1 MTITLAD
8 MKGRIKQLLQ
18 GYTRNQE
25 QISWLTA
32 PMSASDTSFTADL
45 STVKLV
51 SRGLVEIGNELIL
64 VNNFNQNTGL
74 VTVSAGINGRGRE
87 NTTATTHSI
96 NDIITSDPDY
106 PKQRITEAINDT
118 IQATY
123 PDLYVM
129 TQYDFPKVAAR
140 YEYSLPAEAEGVLRV
155 TSDTIGPSRIK
166 FPTQNWRFNPQAQ
179 NDATAGLT
187 TGKSIQVMDA
197 MVPGRTIHVV
207 YIKKPGVFT
216 DDSQDYET
224 TVGYPE
230 RTVDMIQYGAVARLL
245 SGVESARLQQKSV
258 EATERAPL
266 VPTGAASNASQYF
279 WNMYQKRMNEEMDR
293 LHQLFPSYQSFL
305 A

>member
-1 MTITLAD
+1 MTVTLAD

-25 QISWLTA
+25 QITWLA
-32 PMSASDTSFTADL
+32 ADMLASDTTFSVDP
-45 STVKLV
+45 STSKLM
-51 SRGLVEIGNELIL
+51 SRGLVEINNELIL
-64 VNNFNQNTGL
+64 VNNFNSQTGL
-74 VTVSAGINGRGRE
+74 VTVSAGVNGRGRE
-87 NTTATTHSI
+87 NTTAAAHST
-96 NDIITSDPDY
+96 NDIVTMDPDY
-106 PKQRITEAINDT
+106 PRERIQEAINDT

-129 TQYDFPKVAAR
+129 STFDFPKVAAR
-140 YEYSLPAEAEGVLRV
+140 YEYQMPADSEMILRV
-155 TSDTIGPSRIK
+155 TCDTIGPSRVK
-166 FPTQNWRFNPQAQ
+166 FPAQMVRYNPQAQ
-179 NDATAGLT
+179 NDPTAGLT
-187 TGKSIQVMDA
+187 TGKTIEIMDGI
-197 MVPGRTIHVV
+197 VPGRTIHVV
-207 YIKKPGVFT
+207 YIKKPNT
-216 DDSQDYET
+216 LTNDSDDYET

-279 WNMYQKRMNEEMDR
+279 WNMYQKRMNEEVDR
-293 LHQLFPSYQSFL
+293 LHQLFPSYSTFL